1 MVSRESARAS
11 RGGAGRAETVV
22 VGPWRPR
29 RRRPRPTPAGSPR
42 RRKGSWRMARSVT
55 MTTTASAPMA
65 ADPSMPAAS
74 VAAVAAAAVAGRTRG
89 AGRPPGSTGAAPCPP
104 PGGPSRARGT
114 SLRPTQDTCTATA
127 GTGLRTR
134 SAPTRRR
141 RGCRRART
149 PTRAPGSPSGSAAT
163 TPWIGSASEAGP
175 TGAVGAGAGA
185 EAVAIGRAT
194 LRGGRPEGEAAPGSV
209 AARAGGSPRLGNV
222 SLRRERGGGPVLLRW
237 AWAWPCRA
245 TWPKAVGRDAFPS
258 ALAVGVPQR

>member
-1 MVSRESARAS
+1 
-11 RGGAGRAETVV
+11 
-22 VGPWRPR
+22 
-29 RRRPRPTPAGSPR
+29 
-42 RRKGSWRMARSVT
+42 
-55 MTTTASAPMA
+55 MA
-65 ADPSMPAAS
+65 AAPSPPAAS
-74 VAAVAAAAVAGRTRG
+74 VTAATAVAGRTRG
-89 AGRPPGSTGAAPCPP
+89 AGRPPGSTGAALCPP

-114 SLRPTQDTCTATA
+114 RPRPTRDTCTATA

-185 EAVAIGRAT
+185 EAAAIGRAT

-209 AARAGGSPRLGNV
+209 AAKAGGSPRLENV

-258 ALAVGVPQR
+258 RSGSEIPAAVTEREAPKLILEVGRASRPCLRRGCWEVGLLPWAGLRLGRSVGCREKGKA

>member
-1 MVSRESARAS
+1 
-11 RGGAGRAETVV
+11 
-22 VGPWRPR
+22 
-29 RRRPRPTPAGSPR
+29 
-42 RRKGSWRMARSVT
+42 MARSAT

-222 SLRRERGGGPVLLRW
+222 SLRRDGVGDPCCCGGPGRGRVALRGRKPWEGTRFPPRWQWESRSGNGEGSSKANPGGWPGQPALLKERLLGSRITAV
-237 AWAWPCRA
+237 AWLAAWPIRR
-245 TWPKAVGRDAFPS
+245 V
-258 ALAVGVPQR
+258 